1 MSEGGVKGVE
11 DKDREGIGENRED
24 KGEKRGKRWWH
35 EKYKEGKEK
44 VCIKVRREG
53 EGRELKIWRKEGIN
67 KVRYRKEK
75 RRYRKFCEGKKE
87 KGRERCMKEEEE
99 NKLLWL

>member
-1 MSEGGVKGVE
+1 MKTRIGKVLEKTEKIKGKKEEKDGGMRNTRKG
-11 DKDREGIGENRED
+11 R
-24 KGEKRGKRWWH
+24 KR
-35 EKYKEGKEK
+35 Y
-44 VCIKVRREG
+44 VIKVRREG

-67 KVRYRKEK
+67 KVRYREEK
-75 RRYRKFCEGKKE
+75 RSYRKFCEGKKE